1 MYMKGN
7 AIITREAID
16 LYDHALGLL
25 DTSIKELRH
34 IALNLMPET
43 LFKYGLHQGLSDFCE
58 GVATADLKVSFAFF
72 GIEKRFDE
80 KLEVASY
87 RIVQEL
93 VNNALKHSGAS
104 EITVQLVSEEK
115 RLSLTVQD
123 NGKGMDMK
131 SAEESSDKGLA
142 NIRSI
147 VASFDGHFDLSSEYG
162 KGTEAIIEFRTK
174 G

>member
-1 MYMKGN
+1 MKGN

-34 IALNLMPET
+34 VANNLMPES
-43 LFKYGLHQGLSDFCE
+43 LFRSGLHQGLSDFCE
-58 GVATADLKVSFAFF
+58 RAGTAELKVCFKFS

-80 KLEVASY
+80 KLEIASY

-93 VNNALKHSGAS
+93 VGNAILHSGAS
-104 EITVQLVSEEK
+104 LITVQFVSEND
-115 RLSLTVQD
+115 RFSLSVQD
-123 NGKGMDMK
+123 NGSGMYK
-131 SAEESSDKGLA
+131 ETTELSSDKGLA

-147 VASFDGHFDLSSEYG
+147 VASFDGHFELSSENG